1 MYNASTWNTSFG
13 SLIHKRPLKCL
24 LYIEWVFNVWKT
36 SERYSV
42 YERPEGIRCIKVLG
56 NGLLFLEALW
66 GVLEVKRT
74 FEGSSIYK
82 VYLKSL
88 GCIKV
93 LKRFSMY
100 RIPLRGLLC
109 IEGSLR
115 GLLYIKALKGS
126 SMFRRPLK
134 GLQYIRDLRG
144 VFDISEISEVSTFEG
159 SSLYKRPLSVFLIF
173 KSQFKSLLL

>member
-1 MYNASTWNTSFG
+1 MYNASTWKTSFG
-13 SLIHKRPLKCL
+13 PSIHKRPLKCL
-24 LYIEWVFNVWKT
+24 LYIECVFNVWKT

-42 YERPEGIRCIKVLG
+42 YERPEGLRCIKILG

-74 FEGSSIYK
+74 LRGLYVQSISEK
-82 VYLKSL
+82 SWIHKSPLKGPL
-88 GCIKV
+88 
-93 LKRFSMY
+93 Y
-100 RIPLRGLLC
+100 RIALRGLLC
-109 IEGSLR
+109 I
-115 GLLYIKALKGS
+115 KALEGS

-159 SSLYKRPLSVFLIF
+159 SSLYKRPLSVFWYSKVNLRAFFF
-173 KSQFKSLLL
+173 K